1 MEGQLHQAD
10 DKVGTAEG
18 SAGASTGTVSSHIT
32 RLVLHTAERMGVV
45 TADALHLPGLTQDQL
60 ADDLV
65 RPPTTSLLR
74 LWEVMATVAPETVLG
89 RRVAEQ
95 AELGSLHVWD
105 YLFTS
110 GTTLADG
117 ARQAAEYLHLLV
129 DPSAIMSVAADGAQL
144 TIRYCSESSWTPAA
158 AAIHE
163 FMLSLILRR
172 CREAVGRPIVPLH
185 VGFAH
190 RAPRSHQLLTD
201 TFGTRHLDFAGP
213 INSIT
218 FLASD
223 TQLLRPANPELVRI
237 FRRYAEMTTSQ
248 VRPLPDWRDSF
259 NNAIAMAFAETTPSL
274 HWVAQRLSISPRTV
288 QRRLAEYGTTWQE
301 QLDAAR
307 RARAERLLGQTHL
320 PLRAIAA
327 RLGYTDTRSLR
338 RAVQRWTAPTAVQ
351 AAGTHARSDA
361 DNEGTRPTVG

>member
-1 MEGQLHQAD
+1 
-10 DKVGTAEG
+10 
-18 SAGASTGTVSSHIT
+18 
-32 RLVLHTAERMGVV
+32 MGVV
-45 TADALHLPGLTQDQL
+45 TADDLHLPGLTQDQL

-65 RPPTTSLLR
+65 RPPTNSLLR
-74 LWEVMATVAPETVLG
+74 LWEVMATIAPETALG
-89 RRVAEQ
+89 RHVAEQ

-110 GTTLADG
+110 GTSLADG
-117 ARQAAEYLHLLV
+117 ARQAAEYLHLVV
-129 DPSAIMSVAADGAQL
+129 DPSAIMSVDADGAQL

-172 CREAVGRPIVPLH
+172 CREAVGRPIVPVH

-190 RAPRSHQLLTD
+190 RPPRSHQLLTD

-218 FLASD
+218 FIASD
-223 TQLLRPANPELVRI
+223 TQLLRPADPELVRI
-237 FRRYAEMTTSQ
+237 LRSYAEMMTSRI
-248 VRPLPDWRDSF
+248 RPLPDWRDSF
-259 NNAIAMAFAETTPSL
+259 NDAIAMAFAEATPSL

-301 QLDAAR
+301 QLDTAR
-307 RARAERLLGQTHL
+307 RARAERLLGQTNL
-320 PLRAIAA
+320 PLRTVAA
-327 RLGYTDTRSLR
+327 RLGYADTRSLR
-338 RAVQRWTAPTAVQ
+338 RAVQRWDGIDKHPGSGPIQ
-351 AAGTHARSDA
+351 RS
-361 DNEGTRPTVG
+361 